1 MTRDHTRLP
10 EITREAMVPGGDRPP
25 RVRGAATSPSPSLS
39 LPPSLP
45 LSPRRRGLPRVR
57 HSLRRRGARRD
68 PGPRRAGRGR
78 RARRGDG
85 GAGDA
90 DRRQRGA
97 ARSARAGEGCR
108 PRLGVRLQRK
118 DAAVRGPAE
127 GKPARASPAAQAP
140 SRSLL
145 GACLQAGVCD
155 PASVTTWALENAASI
170 TGSML
175 TTEVRRGEVGR
186 CGQMWADMGRCGQ
199 MWGDAHH
206 RDVGRW
212 GDVGR
217 CSPPRC
223 GEGERGRCG
232 EGERGRRERGER
244 GGEMRA
250 SLPGSPPLLDVAS
263 ALDVF

>member
-1 MTRDHTRLP
+1 MLVAAMGAPVMQIADNAGLLGALVREKVADHDWGYGFNAKTLQYEDLLKASP
-10 EITREAMVPGGDRPP
+10 LAP
-25 RVRGAATSPSPSLS
+25 R
-39 LPPSLP
+39 
-45 LSPRRRGLPRVR
+45 PRRRPL
-57 HSLRRRGARRD
+57 LGAC
-68 PGPRRAGRGR
+68 
-78 RARRGDG
+78 
-85 GAGDA
+85 
-90 DRRQRGA
+90 
-97 ARSARAGEGCR
+97 S
-108 PRLGVRLQRK
+108 
-118 DAAVRGPAE
+118 
-127 GKPARASPAAQAP
+127 
-140 SRSLL
+140 